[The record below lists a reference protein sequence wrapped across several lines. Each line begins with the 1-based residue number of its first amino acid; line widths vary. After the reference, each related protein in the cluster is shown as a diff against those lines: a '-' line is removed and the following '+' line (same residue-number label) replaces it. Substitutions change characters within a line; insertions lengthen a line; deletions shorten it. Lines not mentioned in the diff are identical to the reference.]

1 MKKLL
6 SILIAVIMCCAVT
19 VTAFAA
25 TPDEAP
31 AKDMQE
37 VIKQAM
43 LNNYYKDVKPK
54 ELEIRILGGNENG
67 SVYFEHTDDL
77 AHTELIYNVQINDY
91 YAYKYTEFDEM
102 LVYNNGKIYAVKKA
116 YTSGIISDKDIAD
129 IAEWNDAFYGSVPG
143 YDVNDAIKQAMLN
156 YYYTDVMPS
165 NIEIYVVGVTS
176 NHCICFKYD
185 DRLPR
190 ADVIIETI
198 LGRYKYKYT
207 DSEKTLMY
215 KDGKIY
221 DIPSAYKS
229 GIIDDDI
236 LAELV
241 DFNIGIMLNSNS
253 NENPSTTSPAATS
266 ATKPVST
273 SDTATN
279 DTPNNSQNNSGAVQ
293 TGQNSVA
300 VILLVATLAG
310 CAVIFAKRRNYFK

>member
-129 IAEWNDAFYGSVPG
+129 IAEWNDAFYGSVLG

-190 ADVIIETI
+190 ADMIIETI

-236 LAELV
+236 LTELV
-241 DFNIGIMLNSNS
+241 DFNIGVMRRYYTVEL
-253 NENPSTTSPAATS
+253 PPAPPADAKS
-266 ATKPVST
+266 SST

-300 VILLVATLAG
+300 VILLVAMLAG
-310 CAVIFAKRRNYFK
+310 CAVIFAKRRNHFE

>member
-207 DSEKTLMY
+207 DSEKTLLY

-221 DIPSAYKS
+221 SIPSAYNS
-229 GIIDDDI
+229 GVIDDDI
-236 LAELV
+236 LTELV
-241 DFNIGIMLNSNS
+241 DFNIGIMRRYYTVEL
-253 NENPSTTSPAATS
+253 PPAPPADAKS
-266 ATKPVST
+266 SST
-273 SDTATN
+273 SDTATK
-279 DTPNNSQNNSGAVQ
+279 DTLSNSQNNSGAVQ

-300 VILLVATLAG
+300 VILLVAMLAG
-310 CAVIFAKRRNYFK
+310 CAVIFAKRRNHFE

>member
-1 MKKLL
+1 
-6 SILIAVIMCCAVT
+6 MCCAVT

-67 SVYFEHTDDL
+67 SVYFEHTDNLSYTSVAYETQLGNYTYSYTAAD
-77 AHTELIYNVQINDY
+77 EL
-91 YAYKYTEFDEM
+91 
-102 LVYNNGKIYAVKKA
+102 LVYNNGKIYTMKNA
-116 YTSGIISDKDIAD
+116 YESGIINDEDVAD
-129 IAEWNDAFYGSVPG
+129 IDDWNDSFYQEAPA
-143 YDVNDAIKQAMLN
+143 YDIKAAIEKAMLET
-156 YYYTDVMPS
+156 YYLDVKPS
-165 NIEIYVVGVTS
+165 HIEIYIVGSTS
-176 NHCICFKYD
+176 DDGVYFKYND
-185 DRLPR
+185 GLPR
-190 ADVIIETI
+190 ADVMIEAI
-198 LGRYKYKYT
+198 LGEFGYRT
-207 DSEKTLMY
+207 AESEKTLLY

-221 DIPSAYKS
+221 SIPSAYNS
-229 GIIDDDI
+229 GVIDDDI
-236 LAELV
+236 LTELV

-273 SDTATN
+273 SDTATK
-279 DTPNNSQNNSGAVQ
+279 DTPNNSQINGGAVQ

-300 VILLVATLAG
+300 VILLVAMLAG
-310 CAVIFAKRRNYFK
+310 CAVIFAKCRNHFE